1 MKLQNLERHQAWI
14 YLATI
19 LSGLVLGALAPGI
32 SGVFEALLWP
42 VLGLML
48 FTTFAQMPLA
58 HLPRATRDR
67 RFIGTLLIG
76 NFVLVPLLIW
86 GLIAFLPDDPALRLG
101 VLVVLLVP
109 CTDWFITFTHLGRGD
124 AVRAATA
131 TPILLAVQFACL
143 PLFLWLFL
151 GNAFLELLAADRIA
165 AVFAALVLLPL
176 TAAFLLERWAEARPE
191 RATIVNR
198 LAWLPVPLLAVV
210 VFLIAASQ
218 VDVVRDAL
226 PVLAQV
232 AGIYF
237 AYLVAA
243 ALLGAATGRA
253 AGLPTSVR
261 RTVIFSLG
269 TRNSFV
275 VLPLVLAL
283 GPEWNVAAVVI
294 VFQSLVELFGMVAYL
309 WIVPRYLVPENAAN
323 TQDSAA
329 NE

>member
-1 MKLQNLERHQAWI
+1 
-14 YLATI
+14 
-19 LSGLVLGALAPGI
+19 
-32 SGVFEALLWP
+32 
-42 VLGLML
+42 
-48 FTTFAQMPLA
+48 MPL
-58 HLPRATRDR
+58 
-67 RFIGTLLIG
+67 
-76 NFVLVPLLIW
+76 LVW

-124 AVRAATA
+124 AVRAASA
-131 TPILLAVQFACL
+131 TPILLAVQFASL

-151 GNAFLELLAADRIA
+151 GEAFFELLAADRIA

-191 RATIVNR
+191 RAAIVNR

-218 VDVVRDAL
+218 VDAVRDAL

-232 AGIYF
+232 AGAYV

-253 AGLPTSVR
+253 AGLSTS
-261 RTVIFSLG
+261 G
-269 TRNSFV
+269 
-275 VLPLVLAL
+275 
-283 GPEWNVAAVVI
+283 
-294 VFQSLVELFGMVAYL
+294 
-309 WIVPRYLVPENAAN
+309 
-323 TQDSAA
+323 
-329 NE
+329 

>member
-1 MKLQNLERHQAWI
+1 
-14 YLATI
+14 
-19 LSGLVLGALAPGI
+19 
-32 SGVFEALLWP
+32 
-42 VLGLML
+42 
-48 FTTFAQMPLA
+48 MP
-58 HLPRATRDR
+58 
-67 RFIGTLLIG
+67 
-76 NFVLVPLLIW
+76 
-86 GLIAFLPDDPALRLG
+86 
-101 VLVVLLVP
+101 LVP
-109 CTDWFITFTHLGRGD
+109 CTDWFITFTHLDRGD

-131 TPILLAVQFACL
+131 TPILLAIQFACL

-165 AVFAALVLLPL
+165 AVFAALILLPL

-191 RATIVNR
+191 RAAIVNR
-198 LAWLPVPLLAVV
+198 LAWLPVPTLAVV

-218 VDVVRDAL
+218 VDAERDAL

-232 AGIYF
+232 AGVYV

-253 AGLPTSVR
+253 ARLPTSGR

-294 VFQSLVELFGMVAYL
+294 VFQSLFELFGMVAFL
-309 WIVPRYLVPENAAN
+309 WIVPRYLVPEHAAN
-323 TQDSAA
+323 TQDSAG